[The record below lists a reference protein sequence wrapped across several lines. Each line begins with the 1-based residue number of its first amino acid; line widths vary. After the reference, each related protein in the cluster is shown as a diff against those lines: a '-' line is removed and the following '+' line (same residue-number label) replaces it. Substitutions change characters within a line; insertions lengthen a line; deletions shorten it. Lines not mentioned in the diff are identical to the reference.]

1 LTALRKNFIIII
13 VALFHASGV
22 LSLVSEGS
30 LLSIGQ
36 ASWGNVP
43 SLYAEPNLAPID
55 TTGTTIHGFRIINTY
70 PHDPE
75 AFTQGLVF
83 HKGYLYEGTGL
94 HGHSTLRK
102 VELKTGGILK
112 SHRLP
117 IEYFGEGITI
127 WQNKLIQLTW
137 QSHTG
142 FIYDLQSFRLLR
154 MFSYPTEG
162 WGITCDGNNLIMS
175 DGTAFLRFLDPR
187 KFTVVKQI
195 EVKDR
200 GRPVPYLNE
209 LEYIKGEIFANVWDT
224 GYIARISPQTG
235 RVLGWIDLRGLYRL
249 VDNGKRV
256 DVLNGIAYD
265 TKNNRLF
272 VTGKFWPKLFEIRLE
287 AQK

>member
-1 LTALRKNFIIII
+1 
-13 VALFHASGV
+13 LFHASGT
-22 LSLVSEGS
+22 LSLVFWES

-55 TTGTTIHGFRIINTY
+55 TTGPTIHGFRIVNTY

-102 VELKTGGILK
+102 VELKTGRIVK

-117 IEYFGEGITI
+117 VEYFGEGITI

-154 MFSYPTEG
+154 TFSYPTEG

-175 DGTAFLRFLDPR
+175 DGTAILRFLDPR

-209 LEYIKGEIFANVWDT
+209 LEYIKGEIFANIWDT

-272 VTGKFWPKLFEIRLE
+272 VTGKFWPKLFELRLDSKE
-287 AQK
+287 

>member
-1 LTALRKNFIIII
+1 LRKNFFIII
-13 VALFHASGV
+13 VVLFHASGA
-22 LSLVSEGS
+22 LSLVSEES

-43 SLYAEPNLAPID
+43 SLYAESNLAPID

-70 PHDPE
+70 HHDPE

-94 HGHSTLRK
+94 HGNSTLRK

-137 QSHTG
+137 QSRTG

-154 MFSYPTEG
+154 TFSYPTEG

-175 DGTAFLRFLDPR
+175 DGTAILRFLDPR

-209 LEYIKGEIFANVWDT
+209 LEYIKGEIFANIWDT